1 MQSEDDFRSAQFLA
15 IVQMPDEQLSKARMH
30 FAEMVALAKVL
41 NRVLVLPRVGLSTM
55 GMNLPLPYCAY
66 FDGKVLGKYVKWV
79 TYEYYLKMTRKL
91 GSPPSVQFLCL
102 RDKMWNCDWAEMEK
116 KVWFWAIT
124 HGQKPGRD
132 NFVQSCL
139 EDDEKCLAEEGYGI
153 REPMEEG
160 AVSHLFGNATLLAVG
175 KVSWFEVG
183 SKVFL
188 GLDIS
193 SALKHIAFAPQLEA
207 KADALIESL
216 GPNWAAVHMRFEKIC
231 VIWLD
236 YGQKVEALDV
246 RAKKCGRSF
255 IRLVKRIRE
264 EKNITSL
271 YVSSDVSLVTLNPYM
286 NLGEHCEQAIKPM
299 AKVIVESVSL
309 VSLEMI
315 APELTE
321 VDHGVQ
327 GVVSKM
333 ICQKS
338 ETFLAGAFECGGTH
352 SYERE
357 ICEGR
362 KARGITE
369 PVVRWPYKKKV
380 DHAKRSGEE
389 IQI

>member
-15 IVQMPDEQLSKARMH
+15 IVRMPDEQLSKARMH

-41 NRVLVLPRVGLSTM
+41 NRVLVLPRVGLSTI
-55 GMNLPLPYCAY
+55 GMHLPLPYCAY
-66 FDGKVLGKYVKWV
+66 FDGKLLGNYVKWV

-102 RDKMWNCDWAEMEK
+102 RDKLWNCDWAEMEK
-116 KVWFWAIT
+116 KVWFLAIT
-124 HGQKPGRD
+124 HGLKPHRD

-139 EDDEKCLAEEGYGI
+139 EKDERCLADEGYVI
-153 REPMEEG
+153 REPMEGGEI
-160 AVSHLFGNATLLAVG
+160 SRLFGDAALLAVG

-188 GLDIS
+188 DLDVS
-193 SALKHIAFAPQLEA
+193 NATKHIMFAPQLEA

-216 GPNWAAVHMRFEKIC
+216 GPNWAAVHMRFEKLC
-231 VIWLD
+231 AIWLD
-236 YGQKVEALDV
+236 YGQKEEALDV

-255 IRLVKRIRE
+255 IKLVERIRE

-271 YVSSDVSLVTLNPYM
+271 YVSSDVSLVSLNPYT
-286 NLGEHCEQAIKPM
+286 NFGEQCEQAVKPV
-299 AKVIVESVSL
+299 AKAIVESVSL
-309 VSLEMI
+309 VSLEML
-315 APELTE
+315 APDLIE

-352 SYERE
+352 SYEQE

-362 KARGITE
+362 RARGITA
-369 PVVRWPYKKKV
+369 PTVRWPYKKRA
-380 DHAKRSGEE
+380 DHAKGDKV
-389 IQI
+389 QG

>member
-1 MQSEDDFRSAQFLA
+1 MQSEDDFHSAKFLA
-15 IVQMPDEQLSKARMH
+15 IVRMPDEQLSKARIH

-41 NRVLVLPRVGLSTM
+41 NRVLVLPRVGLSTI

-66 FDGKVLGKYVKWV
+66 FDEKLLGNYVKWV

-102 RDKMWNCDWAEMEK
+102 RDNVWNCDWAETEK
-116 KVWFWAIT
+116 NVWFLAIT
-124 HGQKPGRD
+124 HGQKPQR
-132 NFVQSCL
+132 NNLVQTCVGF
-139 EDDEKCLAEEGYGI
+139 DEKCSADEGYVI
-153 REPMEEG
+153 REPMERG
-160 AVSHLFGNATLLAVG
+160 AISRLFGDAGLLAVG

-188 GLDIS
+188 DLDIAN
-193 SALKHIAFAPQLEA
+193 ALKHIMFAQQLEA
-207 KADALIESL
+207 KADALIQSL
-216 GPNWAAVHMRFEKIC
+216 GPSWAAVHMRFEKIC

-236 YGQKVEALDV
+236 YGQKDEALDV

-255 IRLVKRIRE
+255 IKLVKRIRE

-271 YVSSDVSLVTLNPYM
+271 YVSSDVSLVSLNPYM
-286 NLGEHCEQAIKPM
+286 NLGEQCEHAIKPV
-299 AKVIVESVSL
+299 AKAIVESVSL
-309 VSLEMI
+309 VSLEML
-315 APELTE
+315 APDLTE

-352 SYERE
+352 SYEQE

-362 KARGITE
+362 IARGIMAPT
-369 PVVRWPYKKKV
+369 VRWPYKKRV
-380 DHAKRSGEE
+380 DHAKGDGIRG
-389 IQI
+389 